1 MKHSTRKLTSSLLSA
16 FLAVIMV
23 ALPVV
28 GIIPTSAMTAAEAFP
43 DWLTDGWTLDT
54 SSGENVLK
62 GNSASMNL
70 LWGNGSTDCMYLEF
84 DIYIDSVNSTVD
96 GSIGSAYKMTN
107 GTQYFFEYNT
117 VAKVVRIRRI
127 GTQDQTLVGK
137 SMTLASGEWHHYKV
151 VLEDNNMQWYLNGE
165 LLYTITDTKSDPL
178 TSGQWYI
185 QGYNTS
191 VRLKNIKL
199 YDAVDDAYPE
209 WNKGSSWSVEQVDGE
224 NILTSDDSVA
234 VAQLPTKEA
243 VTQNALSLDMS
254 MLENRSS
261 VDGNMGVSFTFADAQ
276 KYFFEYNTVLKVVR
290 VRRIISGAST
300 TVGAEK
306 SFEFAEGDWHKM
318 KIVIADNAILWT
330 IDGNTMYELD
340 NTYGDDLSSGIWT
353 VQGYNATTQVK
364 NLKLFD
370 DDPSPAPEVTSMDLE
385 FTSADAL
392 TGFLATNG
400 SISLGDGARDGA
412 LVYTLVGD
420 NSYMQ
425 SPTIMTT
432 SGDAYCANLTVKN
445 TLFIRLKNNTDATQL
460 RIYFKTPT
468 VSRYTEEHSVLV
480 DVTPNGGWESVYA
493 NFSACPDMTGYLRG
507 FKIEPVGVTE
517 GSIAIDAITF
527 ERENAIYDY
536 AGEMT
541 FCVADKDNETVTIT
555 GSLDAAY
562 AGKKVNLYE
571 LAISNYTESVD
582 GLTPMAS
589 TTADGTDF
597 SFNFGLK
604 NGKVTHLSTL
614 FICTVETDDGEVK
627 VSNRFQVENY
637 RDFSENPYAF
647 DLPDLTVHITD
658 AQFGA
663 VGDAFTDDTAK
674 IQAAIDYVSAQGGGT
689 VVVPGD
695 DSFYGRRYIITN
707 IKMKDNVE
715 LRIEEGAVLWQSP
728 RVAEY
733 QYDVV
738 YGHDVVI
745 PGVNWTHACSC
756 HNLPLIQGN
765 GVSNIRVTGGGII
778 RSVDTGG
785 ENLDSVSGSSI
796 WTGCENRLHV
806 IPVGF
811 FQCENIEF
819 TDITI
824 LRTNNYNFNLR
835 DCENAYIGG
844 LTIREVTCASGDG
857 ISCTIGTKHVLIDR
871 FTFYSND
878 DAITLC
884 STYNDPRGLVW
895 WHPNPGD
902 DNCIDD
908 ITVIH
913 SNIFGGHGITFIP
926 WGTDAPDQSLQEI
939 KNITVTDNVLSG
951 TWSVGA
957 WPDNPYYGKQ
967 PYDNSE
973 TNDYSP
979 VKNVR
984 ILNNKYNSK
993 SSLECIQGTNIL
1005 TDCGITSASNF
1016 VNGDFERQN
1025 GEAGWT
1031 SGLSNWNWTG
1041 TVTSVAD
1048 GENHVGK
1055 LTDIAS
1061 LYEGLYLGAGEH
1073 TFTLTTNLL
1082 SGKGQ
1087 IFVRNMETNQAIASL
1102 NIPEGET
1109 KELSLNF
1116 VTTTAAHLYIGAE
1129 TTVAGELTIDNASIT
1144 TKPITYPDT
1153 FEETFEKTIIP
1164 TFDYSSLN
1172 FKTQAGNSY
1181 IAYEGSAGSSF
1192 KLTLDE
1198 NIGSFDLRFHARIQD
1213 VLSTVDGNVGV
1224 SFCRV
1229 DSNTQYFVEYNTV
1242 GHYILLRRYQNGV
1255 RSDLFHKS
1263 NVTLED
1269 GVWYQWNLS
1278 YENGHILFYLDG
1290 EKIIDYTDASPLG
1303 AAILILTGYNTQ
1315 LDFDNITLAEHGT
1328 LDLSEEIPVNAEV
1341 YALYFNGA
1349 GGTPTPSTQVVR
1361 VGETP
1366 NLSELQAITRKGYIL
1381 KGWTD
1386 ADGNMVNLNTFVMPA
1401 ADTTLTAVWYDED
1414 EIPDSIELKENI
1426 EKVQANL
1433 DQAVIDLTTA
1443 IANGD
1448 KALDDKITALN
1459 EALAAAKAAL
1469 EKADADNKTAL
1480 EGAIADGDAALDAA
1494 IKAVQKNLDDAKA
1507 ELNTAIANGDKAL
1520 DDKITALNEALASAK
1535 ADLEKANADNKTALE
1550 GAIADG
1556 DAALDAAIKAV
1567 QKNLEDAKAE
1577 LNTAIANGD
1586 KALDDKITALNEA
1599 LASAKAALEKAD
1611 ADNRTALEGAI
1622 ADGDAALDAAIK
1634 AVQKNLDD
1642 AKAELENMVAK
1653 QQTMNVVTCVI
1664 SCVSLCGIGA
1674 FVVWYFIDRKKRIAQ

>member
-28 GIIPTSAMTAAEAFP
+28 GIIPSSAMTAAEAFP

-178 TSGQWYI
+178 TGGQWYI

-234 VAQLPTKEA
+234 VSQLPTKEA

-318 KIVIADNAILWT
+318 KIVIADNAIIWT

-340 NTYGDDLSSGIWT
+340 NTYGDNLSSGIWT
-353 VQGYNATTQVK
+353 VQAYNATAQVK

-370 DDPSPAPEVTSMDLE
+370 DDPSPAPEVTSLDLE
-385 FTSADAL
+385 FTSADAI
-392 TGFLATNG
+392 TSFLANNG
-400 SISLGDGARDGA
+400 SITFGDGANDGA
-412 LVYTLVGD
+412 LVFTLNGE
-420 NSYMQ
+420 NGYMQ

-432 SGDAYCANLTVKN
+432 SGDTYCANLTVKN
-445 TLFIRLKNNTDATQL
+445 TLFIRLKNNTNASQL

-1181 IAYEGSAGSSF
+1181 ITYEGSAGSSF

-1494 IKAVQKNLDDAKA
+1494 IKAVQKNLDDA
-1507 ELNTAIANGDKAL
+1507 
-1520 DDKITALNEALASAK
+1520 
-1535 ADLEKANADNKTALE
+1535 
-1550 GAIADG
+1550 
-1556 DAALDAAIKAV
+1556 
-1567 QKNLEDAKAE
+1567 QAE

-1599 LASAKAALEKAD
+1599 LASAKAALEKAY
-1611 ADNRTALEGAI
+1611 ADNKTALEGAI